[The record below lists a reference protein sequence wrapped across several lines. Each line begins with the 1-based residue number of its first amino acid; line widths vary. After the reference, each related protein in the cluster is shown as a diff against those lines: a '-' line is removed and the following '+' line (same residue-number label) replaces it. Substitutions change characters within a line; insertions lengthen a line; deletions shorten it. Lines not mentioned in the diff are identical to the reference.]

1 MTDEHR
7 IPQTQFSPD
16 LDNIVCVPS
25 KRRILRLVVSF
36 QIRRAGADVIE
47 QDGPEPIFEGRLY
60 EPPHVL
66 IATEAMG
73 KHYGSL
79 ARPSNMDV
87 ISFDYAHDT
96 RSKYAITRSTLTPF
110 FFCPPDERQRLN
122 PDEDWNNI

>member
-1 MTDEHR
+1 MTDEHH

-16 LDNIVCVPS
+16 LDNIVRVPG

-36 QIRRAGADVIE
+36 QIGRAGADVIE

-79 ARPSNMDV
+79 ARPSNMDI

-96 RSKYAITRSTLTPF
+96 RSK
-110 FFCPPDERQRLN
+110 
-122 PDEDWNNI
+122 